1 MDMLVYDYSTLA
13 LLNNTHDYFY
23 YNGTGTN
30 TMYNYDDMENYYT
43 LYQLSQ
49 LGEYKIRA
57 STVLLS
63 QPFKRD
69 SEQAANKDAEFKLD
83 PKLNQ

>member
-13 LLNNTHDYFY
+13 LI
-23 YNGTGTN
+23 TGPES
-30 TMYNYDDMENYYT
+30 MYQADDMENYYT

-69 SEQAANKDAEFKLD
+69 PEQAPNKDAEFKLD